1 MRDLGDEDDERRGDR
16 VRRGLRQDLRRPNG
30 EKSAITEE
38 ADLNGLLDLG
48 QRSGLVRRGLWPA
61 RNEALD
67 IALDRRAR
75 HEHAVLAGRA
85 AEADVGA
92 QPDDAPGVSAAGM
105 RLAQRDDVVEVER
118 ERSFAP
124 GWRDAR
130 LGHSRESI
138 RED

>member
-1 MRDLGDEDDERRGDR
+1 M
-16 VRRGLRQDLRRPNG
+16 
-30 EKSAITEE
+30 
-38 ADLNGLLDLG
+38 NGLLDLG

-75 HEHAVLAGRA
+75 HEHAVLARRA

-92 QPDDAPGVSAAGM
+92 QPDDAPRVSAAGM

-118 ERSFAP
+118 EGAFALR
-124 GWRDAR
+124 GRDAR
-130 LGHSRESI
+130 LVHSRESI
-138 RED
+138 RADYCGVGRRPHAKQMREAKPNRLSKWCRERRQVQR